1 LTSVTALQVPVLI
14 RRRRFHLKHDTV
26 SKSTKGEHKMK
37 RQLTVLVT
45 FTMLLGSALFC
56 QAMPGQEKP
65 EPPGCDHRTP
75 PDHFSARLARIL
87 ELTEAQT
94 GKIQAILEEE
104 RVQAKAQHL
113 KEEELR
119 QQLRQFES
127 GAAFDE
133 QAVRKLTSSLAGIHA
148 EMLFQRLKTH
158 SRVTGVLTPAQRA
171 LAERLHQVNEER
183 QAGPCGGEPG
193 ERRHPD
199 ERRGP
204 GPMDDG
210 DWR

>member
-1 LTSVTALQVPVLI
+1 
-14 RRRRFHLKHDTV
+14 
-26 SKSTKGEHKMK
+26 MK

-45 FTMLLGSALFC
+45 FTMLLGSALYC
-56 QAMPGQEKP
+56 QAMPHENP
-65 EPPGCDHRTP
+65 EPPGCDHSPP
-75 PDHFSARLARIL
+75 PDHFSSRLAKIL

-94 GKIQAILEEE
+94 GKIQAILDEE

-113 KEEELR
+113 KEEGVF
-119 QQLRQFES
+119 QQLHQVES
-127 GAAFDE
+127 GATFDE
-133 QAVRKLTSSLAGIHA
+133 PAVRKLTSSLAGIHA
-148 EMLFQRLKTH
+148 EMLFLRLKTH

-183 QAGPCGGEPG
+183 QAGPCWGAPG

-204 GPMDDG
+204 EPMDDG